1 MKGTKNSLAF
11 TRVLLNLR
19 EYCLASR
26 KKNVIFF
33 TQYFTTYF
41 LTIWFFRFVFFFLS
55 LPHAKLFL
63 HLSGAGVFFLSC
75 SDGEQISFLFDCI
88 VRGINPSRVPHG
100 LRPTLPG
107 EHTHTNTQTHTN
119 THLHKQ
125 NSITQAYKEYACKTQ
140 VRHSVSRIFS
150 KETCCWTKTIN
161 HISMWLH
168 DFHYKGLLPV

>member
-1 MKGTKNSLAF
+1 MWF
-11 TRVLLNLR
+11 FLLNISPLTSWPFDSFVLCFFS
-19 EYCLASR
+19 YLCLTPNCSSIFQGRVCSSCPVQTESR
-26 KKNVIFF
+26 SVSC
-33 TQYFTTYF
+33 
-41 LTIWFFRFVFFFLS
+41 LTALW
-55 LPHAKLFL
+55 
-63 HLSGAGVFFLSC
+63 GALTPAESHMACDPPCQV
-75 SDGEQISFLFDCI
+75 
-88 VRGINPSRVPHG
+88 N
-100 LRPTLPG
+100 T
-107 EHTHTNTQTHTN
+107 HTHKYTHTN